1 MTFHRPQIASDMAD
15 QLLRPKGLMKK
26 VRSGLFLGGLRRIG
40 KTTFLRGDLIPA
52 LEAQGAI
59 VVYVDLWSNT
69 AVKPSDLLLGAVRK
83 TLANLEHAD
92 SKAVGVLKRLKGLD
106 LGAAGFKFGFN
117 LAELGKI
124 EGNTLAGAFSEL
136 VQLSKTDIVVIIDE
150 VQHALGSE
158 DGANMLLA
166 LKAARDEINL
176 TPDSPGYFLFVG
188 TGSHRARVR
197 ELTIKGQQAFNGAMS
212 DDFPVLEIDFV
223 DWLLKEAD
231 LGGRRPALDVAFECF
246 VRLGRRP
253 EELMKALFALEHAPN
268 FVNADQDLRAITEG
282 VRQSAASVDLARLD
296 ELGPLALA
304 VFGYVCK
311 QGGQGVKKLFS
322 TATLDEYSGELGR
335 PVGAEEIQK
344 VAIMLVD
351 SNILA
356 RDGHG
361 IYSVSDPFVAEAYSS
376 RSNVLKTLEG
386 PEALP

>member
-1 MTFHRPQIASDMAD
+1 MTFPRPKIASDMAD

-26 VRSGLFLGGLRRIG
+26 FRSGLFLGGLRRIG
-40 KTTFLRGDLIPA
+40 KTTFLRGDLIPV

-83 TLANLEHAD
+83 TLADLERAD
-92 SKAVGVLKRLKGLD
+92 SKAVGILKRLKGLD

-117 LAELGKI
+117 LAELGKN
-124 EGNTLAGAFSEL
+124 EGNTLAAAFSEL
-136 VQLSKTDIVVIIDE
+136 VHLAKTDVVVIVDE
-150 VQHALGSE
+150 VQQALGSD
-158 DGANMLLA
+158 DGDSMLLA

-176 TPDSPGYFLFVG
+176 TPDTPGYFLFLG

-197 ELTIKGQQAFNGAMS
+197 ELTIKGKQAFNGAMS
-212 DDFPVLEIDFV
+212 EDFPVLEIDFV

-231 LGGRRPALDVAFECF
+231 LGERRPTLKVAFDCF

-253 EELMKALFALEHAPN
+253 EELMKALYALQQLPN
-268 FVNADQDLRAITEG
+268 FVDADQDLRAITEG

-296 ELGPLALA
+296 ELGPLALTI
-304 VFGYVCK
+304 FGYVCK

-322 TATLDEYSGELGR
+322 AATLDEYSVELGR
-335 PVGAEEIQK
+335 LVGAEEIQK
-344 VAIMLVD
+344 VANMLVD

-361 IYSVSDPFVAEAYSS
+361 IYGVSDPFVAEAYSS
-376 RSNVLKTLEG
+376 RANVLKTLEG
-386 PEALP
+386 PYQS

>member
-1 MTFHRPQIASDMAD
+1 MTFHRPKLAEDMAN
-15 QLLRPKGLMKK
+15 QLLQPKGLMKK

-40 KTTFLRGDLIPA
+40 KTTFIRGDLIPA

-69 AVKPSDLLLGAVRK
+69 AAKPSDLLLGAVRK
-83 TLANLEHAD
+83 TLAELEQAD
-92 SKAVGVLKRLKGLD
+92 SKAVGVLKRLKGLE
-106 LGAAGFKFGFN
+106 LGGAGFKFGFS
-117 LAELGKI
+117 LTELGKT

-136 VQLSKTDIVVIIDE
+136 VHLAKTDVVVIIDE
-150 VQHALGSE
+150 VQHAMGSE
-158 DGANMLLA
+158 DGENMLLA
-166 LKAARDEINL
+166 LKAARDAINL
-176 TPDSPGYFLFVG
+176 APGTPGYFLFIG

-212 DDFPVLEIDFV
+212 EDFPVLELDFV
-223 DWLLKEAD
+223 EWLLKEAD
-231 LGGRRPALDVAFECF
+231 LGERTPTGKVAFECF

-253 EELMKALFALEHAPN
+253 EELMKALFALQQAPN
-268 FVNADQDLRAITEG
+268 FAEADQDLRAITEG
-282 VRQSAASVDLARLD
+282 VRQSAAGIDLARLD

-322 TATLDEYSGELGR
+322 AATLDEYSADIGR

-344 VAIMLVD
+344 IANLLVD

-361 IYSVSDPFVAEAYSS
+361 IYGVSDPFVAEAFTN
-376 RSNVLKTLEG
+376 RANVLKTLEG
-386 PEALP
+386 PEAQP

>member
-1 MTFHRPQIASDMAD
+1 MTFHRPQLASSLAD
-15 QLLRPKGLMKK
+15 QLLRPTGLMKK

-69 AVKPSDLLLGAVRK
+69 SAKPSDLLLGAVRK
-83 TLANLEHAD
+83 TLADLERAD
-92 SKAVGVLKRLKGLD
+92 SRALGVLKRLKGLD
-106 LGAAGFKFGFN
+106 VGAAGFKFGFS
-117 LAELGKI
+117 LAELGKN

-136 VQLSKTDIVVIIDE
+136 VRLARTDVVVIVDE
-150 VQHALGSE
+150 VQHALGSD
-158 DGANMLLA
+158 DGDSMLLA

-176 TPDSPGYFLFVG
+176 APDTPGYFLFVG

-212 DDFPVLEIDFV
+212 EDFPVLEVDFV
-223 DWLLKEAD
+223 DWLLKEAA
-231 LGGRRPALDVAFECF
+231 LGARTPTREVAFDCF

-253 EELMKALFALEHAPN
+253 EELMKALFALQHLPTFAD
-268 FVNADQDLRAITEG
+268 ADQDLRAITEG
-282 VRQSAASVDLARLD
+282 VRQSAAGIDLARLD

-304 VFGYVCK
+304 VFGYVCR

-322 TATLDEYSGELGR
+322 AATLEEYGTEVGR
-335 PVGAEEIQK
+335 PVGAEEVQK
-344 VAIMLVD
+344 VATLLVD

-361 IYSVSDPFVAEAYSS
+361 IYGVSDPFVAEAY
-376 RSNVLKTLEG
+376 RGRINVLKTLGG
-386 PEALP
+386 PDATS